1 MFKKSLFFSLLLLS
15 SFSSFSQIIITGK
28 IVDASDIGIPYAD
41 ILLLDEEGNWTN
53 DRTSSDENGD
63 FELST
68 KETGKFKISIISIG
82 FEKYESDYFSLILN
96 KSVDLQT
103 VNLEQE
109 SFELNDVDVT
119 ARRKIAYKREIDR
132 TIIDLETDS
141 STSGASLSRT
151 EQGLPARI
159 KPFML

>member
-1 MFKKSLFFSLLLLS
+1 MKKKLLLFLLLFLS
-15 SFSSFSQIIITGK
+15 LFSSFSQSIIAGK
-28 IVDASDIGIPYAD
+28 IVDSSDIGIPYAD

-68 KETGKFKISIISIG
+68 KETGKFKISVISIG
-82 FEKYESDYFSLILN
+82 FEKYESDFFSLTLN
-96 KSVDLQT
+96 KAFDLGT
-103 VNLEQE
+103 INLEQE

-119 ARRKIAYKREIDR
+119 ARRKIQYKREIDR

-141 STSGASLSRT
+141 
-151 EQGLPARI
+151 
-159 KPFML
+159 